1 MLKLRLG
8 LLTAAL
14 LLPLAS
20 MGASNGAA
28 LDSANNDVSNTASL
42 QRGAAYYV
50 NYCLGCHS
58 AQYVRYNRLADDLG
72 LSESQVINNLMVTG
86 ERPFDTMQAAM
97 PRSDSESWFGQPP
110 PDLSLIARA
119 RSTDYLYTF
128 LRSFYVDEG
137 SPLGTNNRVLSSP
150 AMPNVLWEL
159 QGLQRAVYTEEERAD
174 GSVLE
179 VFDGFEI
186 VQPGRLSPEE
196 FDRVARDIVN
206 FLDYIGEPVQL
217 QRQSL
222 GLRVIGF
229 LLIFLLFAWL
239 LKREIWKDVK

>member
-14 LLPLAS
+14 LLPMAS
-20 MGASNGAA
+20 MGATSGFA
-28 LDSANNDVSNTASL
+28 LESANNDVSNTASL

-58 AQYVRYNRLADDLG
+58 AQYVRYNRLAQDLG
-72 LSESQVINNLMVTG
+72 LSEDQVVNNLMVTG
-86 ERPFDTMQAAM
+86 ERPFDTMNTAM
-97 PRSDSESWFGQPP
+97 PQRDSESWFGQPP

-137 SPLGTNNRVLSSP
+137 SPLGTNNMALSNP

-159 QGLQRAVYTEEERAD
+159 QGLQSAVYREEERAD
-174 GSVLE
+174 GTVRE

-186 VQPGRLSPEE
+186 VQPGRLSPDE